1 MVGFGFDGDIV
12 SRHHHSR
19 VSRSGRV
26 RPTSRLA
33 YVLPVLR
40 SSFSYSFPLIHVRIE
55 NQGVPEVLS
64 GTTVFLFNAPRYALG
79 LPFVPS
85 ARDDDGWL
93 DLLIFR
99 DPGPFQALYYLWRVF
114 WGTHLDLSS
123 VVHRRVKTA
132 FVTADD
138 TVPIQIDGD
147 PGGFLQK
154 STDALAG
161 GVASGAA
168 ADGTATGWSVEIV
181 PQALQVYAPAAQPR
195 RGRSS
200 GAGGF

>member
-1 MVGFGFDGDIV
+1 M
-12 SRHHHSR
+12 
-19 VSRSGRV
+19 
-26 RPTSRLA
+26 
-33 YVLPVLR
+33 
-40 SSFSYSFPLIHVRIE
+40 
-55 NQGVPEVLS
+55 LS

-99 DPGPFQALYYLWRVF
+99 DPGPFQALYYLWKVL
-114 WGTHLDLSS
+114 WGTHLDLPS
-123 VVHRRVKTA
+123 VFHRRVKTA

-154 STDALAG
+154 SADARAV
-161 GVASGAA
+161 GVAAGPA
-168 ADGTATGWSVEIV
+168 ADGTADGLDGRNRSAGAAGVCAGGAAAAGSQGWGGWS
-181 PQALQVYAPAAQPR
+181 ARKRR
-195 RGRSS
+195 RGAIRFRLCRP
-200 GAGGF
+200 GGHACPDFPV